1 MLTFADLVFGTIFM
15 VCLCCCCSSAS
26 DRGRFSYFGG
36 RGGPLWQRISY
47 QLPKPSQPLEDPS
60 ISQATSHACNTPS
73 ADAPLVTSSKAA
85 ESQQRLTS
93 DSDTQSSSQSASQG
107 QPGLVQDAPA
117 DSLQAQRTTQQQPGT
132 LTIEGNSRS
141 ITQQQVSIWD
151 YLRDQLGQHRI
162 QIDDETAQQLPFD
175 FWGGYVGYLGYE
187 LKAECGGDNVHQAP
201 TPDAAMFLADR

>member
-1 MLTFADLVFGTIFM
+1 M

-36 RGGPLWQRISY
+36 RGGLLWQRISY
-47 QLPKPSQPLEDPS
+47 QLPTPSQPLQHPS
-60 ISQATSHACNTPS
+60 ISQATSHPCGTPS
-73 ADAPLVTSSKAA
+73 ADAPLVTSSKSA
-85 ESQQRLTS
+85 ESQQRLTA
-93 DSDTQSSSQSASQG
+93 DSGARSSGQPASQG
-107 QPGLVQDAPA
+107 QLGLVQDAPVYL
-117 DSLQAQRTTQQQPGT
+117 LQAQRTTQQQPGT
-132 LTIEGNSRS
+132 LTVEHSSRS

-151 YLRDQLGQHRI
+151 YLRDQLDQHRI
-162 QIDDETAQQLPFD
+162 LIDDKTAQQLPFD

>member
-1 MLTFADLVFGTIFM
+1 MVF
-15 VCLCCCCSSAS
+15 LCCCCSSAS

-47 QLPKPSQPLEDPS
+47 QLPTPSQPLEHPS
-60 ISQATSHACNTPS
+60 ISQASSHPCNTPS
-73 ADAPLVTSSKAA
+73 VDAPLKTSSKSA
-85 ESQQRLTS
+85 ESQQRLTT
-93 DSDTQSSSQSASQG
+93 DSDTYCSSLSVSQG
-107 QPGLVQDAPA
+107 QPGLVQDVPVH
-117 DSLQAQRTTQQQPGT
+117 SLQAHRTAQQRPGT
-132 LTIEGNSRS
+132 LTIEDNSRS

-151 YLRDQLGQHRI
+151 YLRAQLDQHRI

-187 LKAECGGDNVHQAP
+187 LKAECGGDDVHQAP

>member
-1 MLTFADLVFGTIFM
+1 M
-15 VCLCCCCSSAS
+15 VCLCRCCSSAS

-36 RGGPLWQRISY
+36 RGGPLWQQISY
-47 QLPKPSQPLEDPS
+47 QLPTPSQPLEHAS
-60 ISQATSHACNTPS
+60 ISQATSHPYGTPS
-73 ADAPLVTSSKAA
+73 ADAPLVSSSKPA
-85 ESQQRLTS
+85 ESQQRLTA
-93 DSDTQSSSQSASQG
+93 DSGARSRGQPASQA
-107 QPGLVQDAPA
+107 QPGLVKDAPVH
-117 DSLQAQRTTQQQPGT
+117 SLQARRTTQQQPGT
-132 LTIEGNSRS
+132 LTIEDNNRC

-151 YLRDQLGQHRI
+151 YLRDQLDQHRI

>member
-1 MLTFADLVFGTIFM
+1 MVF
-15 VCLCCCCSSAS
+15 LCCCCSSAS

-47 QLPKPSQPLEDPS
+47 QLPPPSQPLEHPS
-60 ISQATSHACNTPS
+60 MSQASPHSCRTPS
-73 ADAPLVTSSKAA
+73 ADAPLVTFSKSA
-85 ESQQRLTS
+85 ESQQRLTA
-93 DSDTQSSSQSASQG
+93 DSGARSSGQTASQV
-107 QPGLVQDAPA
+107 QPGPVQDAPVHTF
-117 DSLQAQRTTQQQPGT
+117 QAQRTTQQQPGT
-132 LTIEGNSRS
+132 LTIEHSSGS

-151 YLRDQLGQHRI
+151 YLRDQLDQHRI
-162 QIDDETAQQLPFD
+162 QIDDETAQHLPFD